1 MGGSHVNGL
10 KQYPKWFLGTPTGR
24 LDCQTD
30 YSISDMNRS
39 GRSTKNLNP
48 GQLNLLSVSTSP
60 QKKHEENQISLK
72 LKHNQELQ
80 EIVKRELNKV
90 NSFLKQ
96 HQVLHQSMYE

>member
-1 MGGSHVNGL
+1 
-10 KQYPKWFLGTPTGR
+10 
-24 LDCQTD
+24 
-30 YSISDMNRS
+30 MNCS

-48 GQLNLLSVSTSP
+48 GQLNMLSVSTSP
-60 QKKHEENQISLK
+60 RKKHEDNQTSLK

-96 HQVLHQSMYE
+96 HQVLHQSINDQKVRALNTS